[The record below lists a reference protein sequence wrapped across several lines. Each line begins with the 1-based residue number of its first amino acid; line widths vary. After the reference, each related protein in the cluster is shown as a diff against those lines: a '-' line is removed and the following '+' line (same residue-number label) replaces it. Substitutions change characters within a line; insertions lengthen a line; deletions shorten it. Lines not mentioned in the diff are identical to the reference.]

1 MILVD
6 PDGRAII
13 VSLFKNSIL
22 SQESFRKSMI
32 GDQISS
38 LLTVSPHYC
47 KKSITRQVNKA
58 LTIEF
63 NQTNENND
71 VVNYTVNFKN
81 ERKANRAINKLEK
94 VSDKLGQDP
103 KNLSKA
109 NTIKEIVALAKIIQ
123 EPVGSKDDIS
133 IIETSVTSQN
143 DMGVTTI
150 DRSVYIDNK
159 RVTDLASLY
168 NRDLPRANF
177 ISLRREA
184 MQKIGSEI
192 RNHIRAIIRNDVII

>member
-1 MILVD
+1 
-6 PDGRAII
+6 
-13 VSLFKNSIL
+13 
-22 SQESFRKSMI
+22 MI